1 MKPLAGLL
9 LIVSGLILAIPQIYE
24 VLAYIDMEGWPIVQG
39 ILGVLCIGTGILFV
53 ISRRSSHR
61 KTLVEV

>member
-9 LIVSGLILAIPQIYE
+9 LIVSGLILAIPQIYD
-24 VLAYIDMEGWPIVQG
+24 VLTYIEMEGWPVVQG
-39 ILGVLCIGTGILFV
+39 VLGVLCIGTGLLFV
-53 ISRRSSHR
+53 ISRGGSHK